1 MFLSEND
8 TRYREVAS
16 SYMKKLALIYNP
28 TAGDK
33 SFALNLDSVV
43 NVLQLGGF
51 DVCVHRS
58 ESSESMLDYVDR
70 LKGENIDTVVVCGG
84 DGSINIIINAVM
96 EAGLGAKLGI
106 IPVGTANDFAA
117 YLGISKNPVLAAETI
132 ANRQTE
138 FMDLGK
144 VNDKY
149 FMNVFAAGYPADV
162 SNSSYGGAKNL
173 LGKMA
178 YYMRGAQELQSF
190 TPITVDITNSE
201 RTFREELMF
210 ALVLNGT
217 GAGGFMNLTP
227 GGSPS
232 DGLLDFLAIRKR
244 SNFAG
249 LPQLLIKIMRGTH
262 LDDDSIVHFRD
273 NFIKLESFGKPS
285 TNIDGEE
292 GPPMSVVIKNIPKAI
307 EVYVPKGQVIK
318 LQGDTNGH

>member
-1 MFLSEND
+1 
-8 TRYREVAS
+8 
-16 SYMKKLALIYNP
+16 MKKLALIYNP
-28 TAGDK
+28 NAGDK
-33 SFALNLDSVV
+33 SFAVNLDSVV

-58 ESSESMLDYVDR
+58 ESPESMMAYVAR
-70 LKGENIDTVVVCGG
+70 LKGENIDTLVASGG
-84 DGSINIIINAVM
+84 DGSINLAINALM
-96 EAGLGAKLGI
+96 EAGIEAKFGI
-106 IPVGTANDFAA
+106 IPSGTANDFAMH
-117 YLGISKNPVLAAETI
+117 LGVSKNPIMAAEVI
-132 ANRQTE
+132 AAKKTE

-149 FMNVFAAGYPADV
+149 FINVFAAGYPADV

-244 SNFAG
+244 NFAG

-262 LDDDSIVHFRD
+262 LGDDSIVHFRD
-273 NFIKLESFGKPS
+273 NYIKLESFGKPS

-292 GPPMSVVIKNIPKAI
+292 GPPMTVVIKNIPKAI
-307 EVYVPKGQVIK
+307 EVYIPSGQIIK

>member
-1 MFLSEND
+1 
-8 TRYREVAS
+8 
-16 SYMKKLALIYNP
+16 MKKLALIYNP
-28 TAGDK
+28 NAGDK

-43 NVLQLGGF
+43 NALQFGGF

-58 ESSESMLDYVDR
+58 ESPESIVAYIDR
-70 LKGENIDTVVVCGG
+70 LRGENIDTVVTCGG
-84 DGSINIIINAVM
+84 DGSINIAINAIM
-96 EAGLGAKLGI
+96 TIGLEVKLGI
-106 IPVGTANDFAA
+106 IPVGTANDFAVH
-117 YLGISKNPVLAAETI
+117 LGISKNPVLAAEII
-132 ANRQTE
+132 AAGKVE
-138 FMDLGK
+138 LMDLGK

-227 GGSPS
+227 GGSSS

-244 SNFAG
+244 SNFTSF
-249 LPQLLIKIMRGTH
+249 PQLLIKIMRGNH
-262 LDDDSIVHFRD
+262 LGDDSIVHFRD

-307 EVYVPKGQVIK
+307 GMYVPEGQQAYTK

>member
-1 MFLSEND
+1 LYQA
-8 TRYREVAS
+8 TVTTKYWEVS
-16 SYMKKLALIYNP
+16 SSHMKKLALIYNP
-28 TAGDK
+28 ASGDR

-43 NVLQLGGF
+43 NVLQSGGF
-51 DVCVHRS
+51 DICVHRS
-58 ESSESMLDYVDR
+58 ESPESIAAYVAR
-70 LKGENIDTVVVCGG
+70 LKGMGIDTVVACGG
-84 DGSINIIINAVM
+84 DGSINITINAVM
-96 EAGLGAKLGI
+96 EAGLGAKFGI
-106 IPVGTANDFAA
+106 IPSGTANDFAIH
-117 YLGISKNPVLAAETI
+117 LGVSKNPVLAAEII
-132 ANRQTE
+132 AAGKTE

-201 RTFREELMF
+201 RTFREDLMF

-227 GGSPS
+227 GGSSS

-244 SNFAG
+244 SNFGG
-249 LPQLLIKIMRGTH
+249 LPQLLIKIMRGNH

-273 NFIKLESFGKPS
+273 NYIKLESFGKPS

-307 EVYVPKGQVIK
+307 EMYVPIK
-318 LQGDTNGH
+318 LQGDINGH